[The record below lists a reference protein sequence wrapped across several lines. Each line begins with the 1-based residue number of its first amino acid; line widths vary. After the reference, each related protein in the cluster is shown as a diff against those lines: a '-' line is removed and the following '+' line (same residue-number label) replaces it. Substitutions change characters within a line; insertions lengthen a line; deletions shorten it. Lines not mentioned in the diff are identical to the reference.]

1 MDTVASKEWSGEADP
16 HGGWTRQRTTLLVST
31 VCTILMTSSS
41 FISTA
46 LPRTSPLREWKRAGQ
61 SRLGERL
68 LLSFLLRKTIDSA
81 MESLETE
88 GSWSHTG
95 ETKSTIPY
103 VLEDDDDDDY
113 SLAIDVTGDGR
124 YAQDFRL
131 WLQQRASRVV
141 TFVWFKRVI
150 YALIVV
156 CLVLL
161 GVGGEDFVVVKI
173 LRGVFTVE
181 LVVRVVAQR
190 VWFNGWNSWDAV
202 VIAAS
207 WLVSPLYLSLR
218 AVRLLRAVRKA
229 RVVGPLVRALIDS
242 LPALWSVAG
251 LWFVA
256 LYVCGVIAA
265 QGEPLDFVGLL
276 VGGEGDLIR
285 RALYP
290 IFGSLVVAVLVEA
303 LQRQRERWLWKQPSS
318 ERKLAVSQQN

>member
-1 MDTVASKEWSGEADP
+1 
-16 HGGWTRQRTTLLVST
+16 
-31 VCTILMTSSS
+31 MTSSS

-173 LRGVFTVE
+173 LRGVFTIE